1 MLDRYTAS
9 QPFLV
14 APVSRECRSAGD
26 QRASA
31 GLHYGL
37 VSLNHDEALASAFWG
52 GGFLV
57 IRGDTTAGVAS
68 DHAGTILRYG
78 VGTNGRRV
86 RRNYARYARR

>member
-1 MLDRYTAS
+1 M
-9 QPFLV
+9 
-14 APVSRECRSAGD
+14 SAG
-26 QRASA
+26 QRAIKEQVSDCIT
-31 GLHYGL
+31 GL

-68 DHAGTILRYG
+68 DHEGTILRYG